1 MAGAGG
7 VEVGRIS
14 IRVVPDLD
22 GFYREL
28 KTKLEGIEKT
38 LKAKI
43 KVEPDM
49 DGFAGVVAQKAKNL
63 KAKVKLDGDSTDLQK
78 AVDAVNAK
86 GPKKIKLELDPEF
99 DYRLR
104 QRLAKLKPKVEV
116 DVDFKRGMLDRLSNS
131 LSKIQ
136 MPSFGSGINPMGWAV
151 ILAGV
156 AAVTPLISGL
166 LGAITTAIVA
176 LPGLITSV
184 LVPVAALA
192 LGMDGLKKAA
202 EVLKGPFDDLK
213 ATMSSAV
220 EEQFTPVFEKLGTIF
235 PMLKEAL
242 PGVTD
247 GLAAM
252 AQSFADAV
260 TSPQGMEK
268 VRGVIDDIANA
279 LKQAAP
285 GIGDFTTGL
294 LDLVK
299 GFTGNLPSVAD
310 WFNDT
315 GKSFK
320 DWAKDFTEKGPDG
333 TSKFDRALEGLGWT
347 LKELGG
353 GLVDIGGKA
362 LDFFSDPE
370 KIRSFKT
377 ELDGVVA
384 TVSTL
389 VDLSNTLASN
399 MSKIPGFRDG
409 EANGPMDF
417 APIQL
422 QLIKEQFDKIDWSGI
437 WGTMKSTAAGAF
449 AEVTMFAANTAITIG
464 AKFRGIWDGISTNAA
479 TAWNG
484 VVNVVSP
491 VIANI
496 LRIAAQLPGQIAQV
510 WGSIPS
516 IAAGIWNTVVS
527 TAAPII
533 TQILT
538 TFITTGVGIVSEVS
552 SWPGKIV
559 GALSSLASTLA
570 EIGSRAAQALVNAL
584 AAGIKAGIGPI
595 GQAVGALMSA
605 ARALIPNSPAKEGP
619 FSGSGWRAVE
629 GFGDA
634 LGDALASGIPGQE
647 DKIVSKIRAIMQAI
661 KDVFGDASKL
671 NLNFNFGSLESGL
684 NSVASAAT
692 DTSRALGNTVSGAMP
707 NKLSDE
713 AKQQKDLLE
722 LKKDELE
729 VERQKLQNQK
739 NGLDPK
745 DKAGRAAIQQ
755 QIDQLNLQKKQI
767 DLEKEQLDYAGKYT
781 DQVAETDSVMGDMGK
796 KIYDATKNVAQAAS
810 GQLMSDLGISGNGAL
825 SQFLE
830 QGLALGEQFIF
841 NVGSMDDAV
850 AGQQTIQNKKALQF
864 DRR

>member
-1 MAGAGG
+1 M
-7 VEVGRIS
+7 
-14 IRVVPDLD
+14 
-22 GFYREL
+22 
-28 KTKLEGIEKT
+28 KTKV
-38 LKAKI
+38 
-43 KVEPDM
+43 KV
-49 DGFAGVVAQKAKNL
+49 
-63 KAKVKLDGDSTDLQK
+63 DGDTSDLQK
-78 AVDAVNAK
+78 AINAVNAK
-86 GPKKIKLELDPEF
+86 GPRKFKLELDDQF

-104 QRLAKLKPKVEV
+104 QRLAKIKPKVDV
-116 DVDFKRGMLDRLSNS
+116 DVDFKKGALDRLANAMNKFQS
-131 LSKIQ
+131 
-136 MPSFGSGINPMGWAV
+136 PSFGSGINPAGWGL
-151 ILAGV
+151 ILTAI
-156 AAVTPLISGL
+156 AAVTPLLSGL
-166 LGAITTAIVA
+166 LGAVVTAIVS
-176 LPGLITSV
+176 LPGLITAV
-184 LVPVAALA
+184 LVPIGALA
-192 LGMDGLKKAA
+192 LGLDGLKKAA
-202 EVLKGPFDDLK
+202 EVLKDPFEDLK
-213 ATMSSAV
+213 ATMSAAV
-220 EEQFTPVFEKLGTIF
+220 EEKFTPVFEKLRELF
-235 PMLKEAL
+235 PSLKETL

-252 AQSFADAV
+252 AQSFTDVV
-260 TSPQGMEK
+260 TSPEGLEK
-268 VRGVIDDIANA
+268 IKGIVNDIGQA
-279 LKQAAP
+279 LKDAAP
-285 GIGDFTTGL
+285 GIGDFTSGL
-294 LDLVK
+294 LDLIK
-299 GFTGNLPSVAD
+299 GFTGKLPDVAQ

-320 DWAKDFTEKGPDG
+320 DWAEDFTKKGPDG

-377 ELDGVVA
+377 ELDGLVA
-384 TVSTL
+384 TLSTI
-389 VDLSNTLASN
+389 VDLSNKLATN

-417 APIQL
+417 APIQI
-422 QLIKEQFDKIDWSGI
+422 QLIKEQLGKIDWSGV
-437 WGTMKSTAAGAF
+437 WEGLKSSAYTAF
-449 AEVTMFAANTAITIG
+449 ATVGTFAATTASTIG
-464 AKFRGIWDGISTNAA
+464 TKFRGIWDGIQQNAG

-484 VVNVVSP
+484 VVSVVGNV
-491 VIANI
+491 IGNI
-496 LRIAAQLPGQIAQV
+496 LMIAAQLPGQIAQV

-516 IAAGIWNTVVS
+516 VAAGIWNTVVS

-538 TFITTGVGIVSEVS
+538 TFINVGVGIISEVS

-559 GALSSLASTLA
+559 GALGSLASTLA
-570 EIGSRAAQALVNAL
+570 EVGSRAAQALINAL
-584 AAGIKAGIGPI
+584 AAGIRAGIGPI

-647 DKIVSKIRAIMQAI
+647 DKIVSKVRAIMQAI

-684 NSVASAAT
+684 NSVTSAAS

-713 AKQQKDLLE
+713 TKQQKDLLE

-729 VERQKLQNQK
+729 VERQKLQNQR

-745 DKAGRAAIQQ
+745 DKAGRAALQQ

-781 DQVAETDSVMGDMGK
+781 DQVAEADSVMGDMSK
-796 KIYDATKNVAQAAS
+796 KIYDGVKGFAQANS
-810 GQLMSDLGISGNGAL
+810 NQFMNDLGISGKGAL
-825 SQFLE
+825 PQLLE
-830 QGLALGEQFIF
+830 QGIALGEHFIF
-841 NVGSMDDAV
+841 NVSSMDEAIT
-850 AGQQTIQNKKALQF
+850 GQQTIQNKKALQF

>member
-7 VEVGRIS
+7 TEVGRIS

-28 KTKLEGIEKT
+28 KSKLEGIEKT

-49 DGFAGVVAQKAKNL
+49 KGFREEVANKAKNL
-63 KAKVKLDGDSTDLQK
+63 KAKVKVDGDTSDLK
-78 AVDAVNAK
+78 RAIDAVNAK
-86 GPKKIKLELDPEF
+86 GPRQFKLELDPEF
-99 DYRLR
+99 DYKLR
-104 QRLAKLKPKVEV
+104 QRLAKIKPTV
-116 DVDFKRGMLDRLSNS
+116 DVDVKVKKGALDRIANGLNN
-131 LSKIQ
+131 IQ

-151 ILAGV
+151 ILSGIMAI
-156 AAVTPLISGL
+156 APLLSGL
-166 LGAITTAIVA
+166 LGAITTALVSI
-176 LPGLITSV
+176 PGMLAGI
-184 LVPVAALA
+184 LVPIGALA
-192 LGMDGLKKAA
+192 LGMDGLKAAA
-202 EVLKGPFDDLK
+202 ETLKGPFEDLK
-213 ATMSSAV
+213 STMSTAV
-220 EEQFTPVFEKLGTIF
+220 EEQFTPVFEKLKELF
-235 PMLKEAL
+235 PSLESTL

-247 GLAAM
+247 GLRAM
-252 AQSFADAV
+252 AQSFADSI
-260 TSPQGMEK
+260 TSTENLPK
-268 VRGVIDDIANA
+268 VEGIIKDIGDA
-279 LKQAAP
+279 LRQAAP

-377 ELDGVVA
+377 ELDGLVA
-384 TVSTL
+384 TISTL
-389 VDLSNTLASN
+389 VDLSNKLATN
-399 MSKIPGFRDG
+399 MSKIPGFADG

-417 APIQL
+417 MPIQL
-422 QLIKEQFDKIDWSGI
+422 QLIKEQLGKIDWSGI
-437 WGTMKSTAAGAF
+437 WNGLKTSAAGAF
-449 AEVTMFAANTAITIG
+449 LEITTHAATTAATIRG
-464 AKFRGIWDGISTNAA
+464 KFSGIWNGISQNAG

-484 VVNVVSP
+484 VVTIVAN

-496 LRIAAQLPGQIAQV
+496 LRIAAQLPGQIASV
-510 WGSIPS
+510 WASIPS
-516 IAAGIWNTVVS
+516 ATAGVWNTVVS

-538 TFITTGVGIVSEVS
+538 TFINVGVGIMNEVG

-559 GALSSLASTLA
+559 GALGSLASTLA
-570 EIGSRAAQALVNAL
+570 SIGSAAAQALVSAL
-584 AAGIKAGIGPI
+584 AAGIRAGMGPI

-605 ARALIPNSPAKEGP
+605 ARAMIPNSPAKEGP

-647 DKIVSKIRAIMQAI
+647 DKIVSKVRAIMQAI

-684 NSVASAAT
+684 SSVASAAS

-713 AKQQKDLLE
+713 TKQQKDLLE

-729 VERQKLQNQK
+729 VERQKLMNQK

-745 DKAGRAAIQQ
+745 DKAGRAALQQ
-755 QIDQLNLQKKQI
+755 QIDQIALQKKQ
-767 DLEKEQLDYAGKYT
+767 LELDKQQLDYAGKYT
-781 DQVAETDSVMGDMGK
+781 DQVEDTDSVMGDMNK
-796 KIYDATKNVAQAAS
+796 KIYEGVKGVAQAAG
-810 GQLMSDLGISGNGAL
+810 GQLMSDLGIGGNGAL
-825 SQFLE
+825 SQLLE
-830 QGLALGEQFIF
+830 QGIALGENFIF
-841 NVGSMDDAV
+841 NVGSMDEAV
-850 AGQQTIQNKKALQF
+850 AGQQTITNKKALQF

>member
-7 VEVGRIS
+7 TEVGRIS

-28 KTKLEGIEKT
+28 KSKLEGIEKT

-43 KVEPDM
+43 KCEPDLK
-49 DGFAGVVAQKAKNL
+49 GFREEVASKTKGL
-63 KAKVKLDGDSTDLQK
+63 KAKVKVDGDTNDLK
-78 AVDAVNAK
+78 RAIDAVNAK
-86 GPKKIKLELDPEF
+86 GLRKFKLELDPEF

-104 QRLAKLKPKVEV
+104 QRLAKIKPKVDV
-116 DVDFKRGMLDRLSNS
+116 DVDFKRGALDRLSRAMD
-131 LSKIQ
+131 KIQ
-136 MPSFGSGINPMGWAV
+136 PPSFGSGINPAGWAV

-166 LGAITTAIVA
+166 LGAVTTAIVS
-176 LPGLITSV
+176 LPGLITAV
-184 LVPVAALA
+184 LVPIGALA
-192 LGMDGLKKAA
+192 LGMDGLKAAA
-202 EVLKGPFDDLK
+202 ETIKGPFEDLK

-220 EEQFTPVFEKLGTIF
+220 EEQFTPVFQK
-235 PMLKEAL
+235 LKELFPSLESTL

-247 GLAAM
+247 GLRAM
-252 AQSFADAV
+252 AQSFADSI
-260 TSPQGMEK
+260 TSTENLPK
-268 VRGVIDDIANA
+268 VEGIIKDIGDA
-279 LKQAAP
+279 LRQAAP
-285 GIGDFTTGL
+285 GIGDFTSGL

-299 GFTGNLPSVAD
+299 GFTGKLPDVAD
-310 WFNDT
+310 WFNET

-320 DWAKDFTEKGPDG
+320 DWAKDFTEEGPDG
-333 TSKFDRALEGLGWT
+333 TSKFSRALDGLGWT

-377 ELDGVVA
+377 ELDGLVA
-384 TVSTL
+384 TISTL
-389 VDLSNTLASN
+389 VDLSNKLATN

-437 WGTMKSTAAGAF
+437 WAGLKSTAAGAF
-449 AEVTMFAANTAITIG
+449 AEVAMFAGNTAVTIG
-464 AKFRGIWDGISTNAA
+464 SKFRGIWDGIQTNAA
-479 TAWNG
+479 SAWNG
-484 VVNVVSP
+484 VVSIVGG
-491 VIANI
+491 VIGNI
-496 LRIAAQLPGQIAQV
+496 LAIAAQLPGQISSV
-510 WGSIPS
+510 WGSIPG

-538 TFITTGVGIVSEVS
+538 TFLNVGMGIVNEVS

-559 GALSSLASTLA
+559 GALSGLASTLA
-570 EIGSRAAQALVNAL
+570 SVGSQAAQALVSAL
-584 AAGIKAGIGPI
+584 AAGIRAGMGPI

-605 ARALIPNSPAKEGP
+605 ARAMIPNSPAKEGP

-634 LGDALASGIPGQE
+634 LGDALASGIPDQE
-647 DKIVSKIRAIMQAI
+647 DKIVSKVRAIMQAI

-684 NSVASAAT
+684 SSVASAAS
-692 DTSRALGNTVSGAMP
+692 DTSKALGNTVSGAMP

-713 AKQQKDLLE
+713 TKQQKDLLE

-729 VERQKLQNQK
+729 VERQKLMNQK

-745 DKAGRAAIQQ
+745 DKAGRAALQQ
-755 QIDQLNLQKKQI
+755 QIDQIALQKKQ
-767 DLEKEQLDYAGKYT
+767 LELDKQQLDYAGKYT
-781 DQVAETDSVMGDMGK
+781 DQVEETDSVMGDMSK
-796 KIYDATKNVAQAAS
+796 KIYDSVKGFATANANQF
-810 GQLMSDLGISGNGAL
+810 MNDLGISGQGAL
-825 SQFLE
+825 PQLLE
-830 QGLALGEQFIF
+830 QGIALGEHFIF
-841 NVGSMDDAV
+841 NVSSMDEAIT
-850 AGQQTIQNKKALQF
+850 GQQTIQNKKALQF

>member
-7 VEVGRIS
+7 TEVGRIS

-22 GFYREL
+22 GFYRDL
-28 KTKLEGIEKT
+28 KSKLEAIEKT
-38 LKAKI
+38 LKLKI
-43 KVEPDM
+43 KVEPDTK
-49 DGFAGVVAQKAKNL
+49 GFAEAVANKTKNL
-63 KAKVKLDGDSTDLQK
+63 KTKVKLDGDNTDLKK
-78 AVDAVNAK
+78 AIDAVNAK
-86 GPKKIKLELDPEF
+86 GPKRFKLELDPEF
-99 DYRLR
+99 DYKLR
-104 QRLAKLKPKVEV
+104 QRLANIKPKVDV
-116 DVDFKRGMLDRLSNS
+116 DVDFKKGALDRLANAMNNF
-131 LSKIQ
+131 Q
-136 MPSFGSGINPMGWAV
+136 PPSFGSGINPAGWAV
-151 ILAGV
+151 ILAGI

-166 LGAITTAIVA
+166 LGAVTTAIVS
-176 LPGLITSV
+176 LPGLITAV
-184 LVPVAALA
+184 LVPIGALA

-220 EEQFTPVFEKLGTIF
+220 EERFTPVFEKLREIF
-235 PMLKEAL
+235 PSLKDTL

-252 AQSFADAV
+252 AQSFTDVV

-268 VRGVIDDIANA
+268 IRGIINDIAQA
-279 LKQAAP
+279 LKDAAP
-285 GIGDFTTGL
+285 GIGDFTSGL

-299 GFTGNLPSVAD
+299 GFTGKLPDFAE
-310 WFNDT
+310 WFNTT

-320 DWAKDFTEKGPDG
+320 EWAKDFTEKGPDG

-370 KIRSFKT
+370 KIRSFKA

-389 VDLSNTLASN
+389 VDLSNKLAAN

-409 EANGPMDF
+409 EASGPMDF
-417 APIQL
+417 APLQL

-437 WGTMKSTAAGAF
+437 WAGLKSTAAGAF
-449 AEVTMFAANTAITIG
+449 AEVSMFAGNTAITIG
-464 AKFRGIWDGISTNAA
+464 SKFRGIWDGIQQNAG

-484 VVNVVSP
+484 VVSIVGG

-496 LRIAAQLPGQIAQV
+496 LMIAAQLPGQIASV

-538 TFITTGVGIVSEVS
+538 TFINVGVGIISEVS

-559 GALSSLASTLA
+559 GALSGLASTLA
-570 EIGSRAAQALVNAL
+570 EVGSRAAQALINAL
-584 AAGIKAGIGPI
+584 AAGIRAGIGPI

-692 DTSRALGNTVSGAMP
+692 STQRALGDTVSGAMP

-713 AKQQKDLLE
+713 TKQQKDLLE

-729 VERQKLQNQK
+729 VERQKLMNQK

-745 DKAGRAAIQQ
+745 DKAGRAALQQ
-755 QIDQLNLQKKQI
+755 QIDQIALQKKQ
-767 DLEKEQLDYAGKYT
+767 LELDKQQLDYAGKYT
-781 DQVAETDSVMGDMGK
+781 DQVEETDSVMGDMSK
-796 KIYDATKNVAQAAS
+796 KIYDGIKGFAQAT
-810 GQLMSDLGISGNGAL
+810 GNQFMNDLGISGSGAL
-825 SQFLE
+825 PQLLE
-830 QGLALGEQFIF
+830 QGIALGEHFIF
-841 NVGSMDDAV
+841 NVSSMDEAIT
-850 AGQQTIQNKKALQF
+850 GQQTIQNKKALQF